1 MDSRS
6 NLRKTKQNTTG
17 VNELNKFYDPTVTIC
32 NISLSK

>member
-6 NLRKTKQNTTG
+6 NLRKTKNTTG